1 MVAVDDEPGRVAAL
15 RANLG
20 RLGAL
25 TVEVVER
32 DVLAMGDDAQ
42 QRGRYD
48 VVLLDA
54 PCSGLGTLA
63 SRPDLRWRRR
73 AGDVARLA
81 GLQRRLLAAAAEL
94 VAPGG
99 VLTYSVCTLTRAE
112 TLDVVERFVGQRP
125 TDGADGSAGAT
136 WSLDDLGAGYP
147 RYRHPANGAFVQTLP
162 SRDDT
167 TGFFVARLRRV
178 T

>member
-1 MVAVDDEPGRVAAL
+1 
-15 RANLG
+15 
-20 RLGAL
+20 
-25 TVEVVER
+25 
-32 DVLAMGDDAQ
+32 MGDDPA
-42 QRGRYD
+42 QRGRFD

-73 AGDVARLA
+73 AGDVGRLA
-81 GLQRRLLAAAAEL
+81 DLQRRLLAAAAEL

-99 VLTYSVCTLTRAE
+99 ALTYSVCTLTRAE
-112 TLDVVERFVGQRP
+112 TLEVVERFVARRP
-125 TDGADGSAGAT
+125 TGAAPGSGRAAA
-136 WSLDDLGAGYP
+136 WALDDLGAAYP
-147 RYRHPANGAFVQTLP
+147 GYRHPANGAFVQTLP

-178 T
+178 A